1 MKRLINALCL
11 RLKWFCYSLFMLCCR
26 VFPLNNNKV
35 LFVNY
40 YGKGYGDNAK
50 YICEYLRSCSHDLDL
65 VWAAL
70 NEKDFFPG
78 DIRTVRY
85 LSVRYFY
92 ELSTAK
98 VWVDNCR
105 KPSYIKKRKNQY
117 YIQTWHGDIGPKRV
131 EGEAINDL
139 YSSYV
144 KAAKKD
150 SKMADLFVTGN
161 EAFAKRYRT
170 AFWYDGE
177 IIKCGYPRRD
187 IFFNLS
193 AKKID
198 EIKNRIGIANAPKI
212 ALYAPT
218 FRSGDVDFSVY
229 QVDWDRVTQSLYK
242 RFGGDWLVL
251 VRLHPN
257 ISHLSSK
264 LQLPSYAIDVTD
276 YPDMQE
282 LLAISDVCISDYS
295 SAIFEFAVMKK
306 PGFIFAADYEKY
318 RNSRDVMVRLDQSF
332 FPFSENNE
340 QLVSCIESFDDSKYL
355 CGVSDFL
362 DKEIGYCEE
371 GNASEVLG
379 KIIAEKC
386 K

>member
-11 RLKWFCYSLFMLCCR
+11 RLKWLCYSLFMLCCR

-78 DIRTVRY
+78 DVRTVRY

-193 AKKID
+193 AQKIIEIKKKI
-198 EIKNRIGIANAPKI
+198 GINEDQNVV
-212 ALYAPT
+212 LYAPT
-218 FRSGDVDFSVY
+218 FRSGSVDLSVY
-229 QVDWDRVTQSLYK
+229 KVDWERVTHSLHK
-242 RFGGDWLVL
+242 KFGKEWIVL

-257 ISHLSSK
+257 ISQFSSE
-264 LQLPSYAIDVTD
+264 LNLPSCAINVTD

-282 LLAISDVCISDYS
+282 LLAISNVCISDYS
-295 SAIFEFAVMKK
+295 SSVFEFAVMKK
-306 PGFIFAADYEKY
+306 PGFIFATDYEKY
-318 RNSRDVMVRLDQSF
+318 RNSRDTMIRLDQF
-332 FPFSENNE
+332 IFPFAENIE
-340 QLVSCIESFDDSKYL
+340 QLIKCIENFDDTKYQI
-355 CGVSDFL
+355 GINNFL
-362 DKEIGYCEE
+362 YNEIGYHED
-371 GNASEVLG
+371 GKASETLG
-379 KIIAEKC
+379 KIIASKC
-386 K
+386 Q